1 MLQRWN
7 RLTSPIMSENFNP
20 DEMVAR
26 YRERAAA
33 VKRRGLPPVE
43 GAERKAFMLQ
53 AQTDFMDFAIIG
65 DATAKLEGTKL
76 ILEIEL
82 AKKED

>member
-1 MLQRWN
+1 
-7 RLTSPIMSENFNP
+7 MSENFDPN
-20 DEMVAR
+20 EMVAR

-43 GAERKAFMLQ
+43 GAERKAFILQ

-82 AKKED
+82 AKEEG